1 MKISTSVASRWLVSS
16 ALSLS
21 CTVMPATAQD
31 AIDRD
36 RQADATGIV
45 TSQAITVAGRE
56 FSDYFIAAWRDK
68 QDSDRYT
75 LAIRERPSARSGS
88 QVWIEFAHRR
98 VFQAQLPAARAAL
111 KGRAEQAAET
121 TWQAVLEADG
131 QSRLIN
137 DADLARD
144 EI

>member
-1 MKISTSVASRWLVSS
+1 MKIAMSVTGRWLASS
-16 ALSLS
+16 ALWLAG
-21 CTVMPATAQD
+21 TVMPATARD
-31 AIDRD
+31 TPDRG

-56 FSDYFIAAWRDK
+56 FSDYFMAAWRDK

-75 LAIRERPSARSGS
+75 LAIHERPSARSGS

-111 KGRAEQAAET
+111 KVRAEQAAES

>member
-1 MKISTSVASRWLVSS
+1 MSAAVRWLSVP
-16 ALSLS
+16 ALWLA
-21 CTVMPATAQD
+21 CAIVPATAQVPGD
-31 AIDRD
+31 PVS
-36 RQADATGIV
+36 DATGIV

-75 LAIRERPSARSGS
+75 LAIHERPSARSGS
-88 QVWIEFAHRR
+88 QVWIEFGHRR
-98 VFQAQLPAARAAL
+98 VFQMQLPAARAAL
-111 KGRAEQAAET
+111 KGRAEQAAES